1 MFTIQDYI
9 DSLNRDKESLV
20 ANLTTKGISASDT
33 ETFTTLVPKVLD
45 IISVNNQSKT
55 ATITS
60 NTTTT
65 ITPDEG
71 YTGLSSVEVT
81 TNVALDLSEYFTN
94 TLEYNSSTNQG
105 SAKNMVKTIP
115 SNTIVNGTN
124 LKYAFYQFR
133 GLTSL
138 PIIDTSNVTDME
150 GMCNGCVS
158 LVSFPALNTSNVR
171 NMMSMFNNCG
181 NLTTFPALSI
191 PSVTN
196 MQYMFSGCNA
206 LSDSSLDN
214 ILQMCTSATSYNGT
228 KTLAYLYI
236 TDRTIY
242 PTSRIEALPH
252 YQDFINA
259 GWTID

>member
-20 ANLTTKGISASDT
+20 ANLTTKGITCSDT

-45 IISVNNQSKT
+45 ITSVNNQSKSE
-55 ATITS
+55 TITS

-81 TNVALDLSEYFTN
+81 TNVALDLSEYFTG
-94 TLEYNSSTNQG
+94 TLQYNYGLNG
-105 SAKNMVKTIP
+105 AILMLKTIP
-115 SNTIVNGTN
+115 NNTIVTGNDLRSVFNGCNN
-124 LKYAFYQFR
+124 LITIPN
-133 GLTSL
+133 LD
-138 PIIDTSNVTDME
+138 ISNVIRLD
-150 GMCNGCVS
+150 GMCTNCNA
-158 LVSFPALNTSNVR
+158 LVNFEIKSA
-171 NMMSMFNNCG
+171 
-181 NLTTFPALSI
+181 
-191 PSVTN
+191 PSCTGF
-196 MQYMFSGCNA
+196 QYMFSGCNS
-206 LSDSSLDN
+206 LSDNSLDN
-214 ILQMCTSATSYNGT
+214 ILQMCASATNYTGT

-236 TDRTIY
+236 NDRTIY

-252 YQDFINA
+252 YSDFTTA